1 MLENLCDDEKQETKK
16 VASVSLPLLHHGP
29 LRPLPDGQHR
39 QHAGSLPQR
48 VRHTAQILPPGIP
61 LGQKLLMSTE
71 TTDRENKTIPNFHQ
85 F

>member
-1 MLENLCDDEKQETKK
+1 MLEKFCYDEEQETKNK
-16 VASVSLPLLHHGP
+16 EGRLCLSSPPP

-39 QHAGSLPQR
+39 QHAGSLPQH